1 MMVFGANVNP
11 TTSQTVVSPASNN
24 TAITPAQPVP
34 TPATPSQPAVITQTS
49 PVSNT
54 TSCSI
59 TNITKKNCLLRLEVT
74 GVGVVPS
81 NALSPAQAKVMARR
95 AAIVDGYKALS
106 EKLYGIKINGRDTVK
121 NMILQNSSIRAY
133 VSGLIRGANIEE
145 EDFKDGVYSVVM
157 SIKINVK
164 EWNKFIKSNGFY
176 MNSDYDYAN

>member
-1 MMVFGANVNP
+1 MKRLLLLLPMLVFGAQQTDIVSTPSNETLTTPAP
-11 TTSQTVVSPASNN
+11 TVATQNN
-24 TAITPAQPVP
+24 TAG
-34 TPATPSQPAVITQTS
+34 
-49 PVSNT
+49 
-54 TSCSI
+54 CSI

-74 GVGVVPS
+74 GVGVVPCNGACS
-81 NALSPAQAKVMARR
+81 TAQAKVMARR

-164 EWNKFIKSNGFY
+164 EWNKFIKNNGLY

>member
-1 MMVFGANVNP
+1 MKRLLLVLPMIVFGAQQANTVSTSSNETL
-11 TTSQTVVSPASNN
+11 TTPAPAVSTQNN
-24 TAITPAQPVP
+24 TAG
-34 TPATPSQPAVITQTS
+34 
-49 PVSNT
+49 
-54 TSCSI
+54 CSI

-74 GVGVVPS
+74 GVGVVPCNGACS
-81 NALSPAQAKVMARR
+81 TAQAKVMARR

-176 MNSDYDYAN
+176 MNSDYDYVN